1 MLVSTTTASNRACRS
16 KCCFRS
22 CCLFFQLIKLMIQVK
37 KESFRVNICLVFL
50 MEFFNVIFQQLNLH
64 TDASCHHKALIIS
77 ENCIFMFFVVLMLVR
92 ANQNLLKS
100 IGWVLWKIIITYFCW
115 QSVGENNLVQI
126 YMINK
131 NYFITNVLISTHYMR
146 NV

>member
-22 CCLFFQLIKLMIQVK
+22 CCLFFQLIKIMIQMK

-77 ENCIFMFFVVLMLVR
+77 GNCIFMIFCGFNACPCKPKLIEKYWMG
-92 ANQNLLKS
+92 
-100 IGWVLWKIIITYFCW
+100 IMKIIITYFCW
-115 QSVGENNLVQI
+115 QSAGENNLVQI

-131 NYFITNVLISTHYMR
+131 SYLITNVLISTH
-146 NV
+146 NI

>member
-77 ENCIFMFFVVLMLVR
+77 GNCIFMFLCGFNACPCKPKLIEKYWMGIIKNDNNIFLV
-92 ANQNLLKS
+92 AISWWEQFGSNIHDKCNILYNK
-100 IGWVLWKIIITYFCW
+100 C
-115 QSVGENNLVQI
+115 I
-126 YMINK
+126 Y
-131 NYFITNVLISTHYMR
+131 
-146 NV
+146 

>member
-1 MLVSTTTASNRACRS
+1 MLVSTTTVSNRACRS

-77 ENCIFMFFVVLMLVR
+77 GNCIFMFLCGFNACPCKPKLIEKYWMGIMK
-92 ANQNLLKS
+92 NNNNIFLLAISRWEQFGSNIHDK
-100 IGWVLWKIIITYFCW
+100 LKLFY
-115 QSVGENNLVQI
+115 
-126 YMINK
+126 NK
-131 NYFITNVLISTHYMR
+131 YPY
-146 NV
+146 

>member
-1 MLVSTTTASNRACRS
+1 MLVSTTTVSNRACRS

-22 CCLFFQLIKLMIQVK
+22 CCLFFQLIKLTIQVK

-77 ENCIFMFFVVLMLVR
+77 GNCIFMFFCGFNACPCKPKLIEKYWMGIVK
-92 ANQNLLKS
+92 NDNNIFLLAISRWEQFGSNIHDIQK
-100 IGWVLWKIIITYFCW
+100 LFY
-115 QSVGENNLVQI
+115 
-126 YMINK
+126 NK
-131 NYFITNVLISTHYMR
+131 CPY
-146 NV
+146 